1 MDTSRDVLDADM
13 SAERVQDENEGESE
27 AGKKRT
33 LKGMDRGDGKL
44 VFFDDDDADAGDEG
58 GREGARMS
66 EMSERKSKRDGERA
80 AMMDTDMLDAEGEDE
95 DENRR
100 EEGGMTTPQDRN
112 INSNSISKFTHKRT
126 TVMARANVDMDMDME
141 TTEGTTEGMDMT
153 EARKAGGEAKASST
167 A

>member
-44 VFFDDDDADAGDEG
+44 VFFDDDDADVGDED

-112 INSNSISKFTHKRT
+112 INSKSKFTRKRT
-126 TVMARANVDMDMDME
+126 AVMARANVDMDMDME
-141 TTEGTTEGMDMT
+141 TTEGMSEGVDMSA
-153 EARKAGGEAKASST
+153 ARKAGGEAKASST